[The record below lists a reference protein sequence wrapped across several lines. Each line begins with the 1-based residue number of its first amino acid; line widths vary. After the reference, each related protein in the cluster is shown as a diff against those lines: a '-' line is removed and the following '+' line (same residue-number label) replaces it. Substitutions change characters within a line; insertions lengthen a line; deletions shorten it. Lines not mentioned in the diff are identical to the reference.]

1 MPSNASKHR
10 GDRTH
15 GRGKKAGRGHGKR
28 GGHGNA
34 GLHKHKFIWTLKY
47 DRDHFGRR
55 GFKRPQ
61 GQVAHPSTFNI
72 SDLELHLDS
81 LREHNLAT
89 VAAGRIV
96 IDLRAM
102 GVDKL
107 LGAGI
112 PSKKYHVKV
121 EAASASAVEKIQS
134 AGGMVELGE
143 APASET
149 VIEE

>member
-47 DRDHFGRR
+47 DRYHFGRY

-61 GQVAHPSTFNI
+61 GVVAHPTTFNI
-72 SDLELHLDS
+72 SDIEIHLDS
-81 LREHNLAT
+81 LREHNIAT
-89 VAAGRIV
+89 IAAGRIV
-96 IDLRAM
+96 VDLRAM

-107 LGAGI
+107 
-112 PSKKYHVKV
+112 
-121 EAASASAVEKIQS
+121 
-134 AGGMVELGE
+134 
-143 APASET
+143 
-149 VIEE
+149 